1 MTLQWTC
8 SLSVKDKMKKPIQ
21 SSTRTPESY
30 LIGIQTFPGVAK
42 IIWALIPI
50 HKLILITV
58 LQSQVSH
65 RPVSTYYPEA
75 HVRYSNL
82 NKAKTV
88 SKLCKYKIIA
98 CSWMW
103 HLAIMVSDTT
113 YWSEKKTVEH
123 HIICQRC
130 CRPRL
135 GYTLGII
142 WDRYRE
148 QNEICFDWLVGW
160 LVFQSLLQSLA
171 TKLKFKVFTRVSESN
186 QYITNS

>member
-1 MTLQWTC
+1 MVKYEQVSQMKSDTMTLQWTC

-88 SKLCKYKIIA
+88 SKLQIQNNCLQLNVTSSNNGFRHYILVRKENG
-98 CSWMW
+98 
-103 HLAIMVSDTT
+103 TT
-113 YWSEKKTVEH
+113 SHNMSALLKTAFGLYSRYH
-123 HIICQRC
+123 MGSIQRAKWN
-130 CRPRL
+130 L
-135 GYTLGII
+135 L
-142 WDRYRE
+142 
-148 QNEICFDWLVGW
+148 WLVGW
-160 LVFQSLLQSLA
+160 FSRVFYNLWP
-171 TKLKFKVFTRVSESN
+171 
-186 QYITNS
+186 